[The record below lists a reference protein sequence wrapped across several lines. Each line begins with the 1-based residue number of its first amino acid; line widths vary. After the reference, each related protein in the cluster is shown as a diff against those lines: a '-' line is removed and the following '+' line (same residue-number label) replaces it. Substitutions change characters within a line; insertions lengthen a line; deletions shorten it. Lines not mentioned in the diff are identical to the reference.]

1 LSIGIRRRTEDVLEI
16 CEHIELA
23 CAELYH
29 YFADLFKNE
38 RGDMLLWLKTAME
51 EENHAMQFTLIAK
64 LKRQKIISSIQIDPV
79 DAEITLIYI
88 RSLIEKSK
96 KTPPTQK
103 EALQL
108 AINLE
113 NKMAALHIEN
123 VITFVDPSYE
133 ITFLA
138 ISQSDR
144 KHLESLQEA
153 YDRL

>member
-1 LSIGIRRRTEDVLEI
+1 MRRTEDVLEL

-29 YFADLFKNE
+29 YFADLFKDE
-38 RGDMLLWLKTAME
+38 RADMLLWLKTAME
-51 EENHAMQFTLIAK
+51 EENHARQFTLIAK
-64 LKRQKIISSIQIDPV
+64 LNRQKIISSIQIDPV

-88 RSLIEKSK
+88 RSLFEKIK

-103 EALQL
+103 EALQM
-108 AINLE
+108 AINIE
-113 NKMAALHIEN
+113 SKMADFQIEN
-123 VITFVDPSYE
+123 VIKFADPSYE
-133 ITFLA
+133 TTFLA
-138 ISQSDR
+138 ISQTDK

>member
-1 LSIGIRRRTEDVLEI
+1 MTIGTSRRTEDVLEL
-16 CEHIELA
+16 CEQIELA

-29 YFADLFKNE
+29 YFSDLFKSE
-38 RGDMLLWLKTAME
+38 RENMRLWLKTAME
-51 EENHAMQFTLIAK
+51 EENHARQFNLIAK
-64 LKRQKIISSIQIDPV
+64 LKRQKIIDSIHIDPV

-88 RSLIEKSK
+88 GSLIEKIK
-96 KTPPTQK
+96 KAPPTQK

-113 NKMAALHIEN
+113 NKMAAFHVNN
-123 VITFVDPSYE
+123 VIKFADASYE
-133 ITFLA
+133 TIFYA
-138 ISQSDR
+138 ISQTDS